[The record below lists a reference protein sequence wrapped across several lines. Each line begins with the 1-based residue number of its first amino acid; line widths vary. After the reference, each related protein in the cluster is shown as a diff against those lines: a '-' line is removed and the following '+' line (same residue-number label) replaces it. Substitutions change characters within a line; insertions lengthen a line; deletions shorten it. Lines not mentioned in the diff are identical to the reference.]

1 MAEQTDKAV
10 GETLAA
16 LFERIAK
23 RSESIDTWLN
33 YVGITFAVLLMTMT
47 VVNVV
52 GRYVFNE
59 PVMAYV
65 DVMQM
70 MMALLVFLTLG
81 YSQLKDGQI
90 RFELF
95 MTRILKG
102 GRRYHVMESVHL
114 FLALAT
120 FAVIAVN
127 SADSAISAYQT
138 QDTTLTVLLPTWPA
152 RAGVAIGAIG
162 LCLRLFFQLVRNIG
176 WAVSGSGK
184 AAPSIEVEIRLAE

>member
-1 MAEQTDKAV
+1 MEEQTDKAA
-10 GETLAA
+10 GEKRAT
-16 LFERIAK
+16 LFERIVK
-23 RSESIDTWLN
+23 KSEAVDTGLN
-33 YVGITFAVLLMTMT
+33 YLGVTFTVLLMVMT

-70 MMALLVFLTLG
+70 MMALLVFLTLA

-90 RFELF
+90 RFDLF

-120 FAVIAVN
+120 FAVIAVY
-127 SADSAISAYQT
+127 SADSAMNAYET
-138 QDTTLTVLLPTWPA
+138 QDATLTVLLPTWPA
-152 RAGVAIGAIG
+152 RAGVAIGSIG
-162 LCLRLFFQLVRNIG
+162 LCLRLFFQLVQNIG
-176 WAVSGSGK
+176 WAVSGVGRV
-184 AAPSIEVEIRLAE
+184 APPMEVEVRLAE